1 MTVPRRHA
9 PDSARR
15 HAPDSVRRHE
25 PDSARRHASDS
36 VRRHALTIDV
46 EDYFQVQAFADR
58 IDRASW
64 ETIPRRVDANMGRI
78 LDQFARAGVHA
89 TFFTL
94 AWVAERHP
102 AIIRRIVAEG
112 HELASH
118 GTDHTRVDAQDTEA
132 FRADIRHS
140 KRVLE
145 DIGGVAIR
153 GYRAATFSINVR
165 TPWAFEVLAEEGFG
179 YSSSTYPIRHDLY
192 GAPDAPRA
200 PYRPHDGALW
210 EIPMTTWRVGG
221 HNIPCSGGGYF
232 RLLPYALYRGL
243 LRRAVAAQAAPAI
256 FYLHPWEVDP
266 DQPRVPDSSR
276 MARFRHYT
284 NLSRTAARLDRLL
297 RDFAWDRM
305 DRVYGDLLAAP
316 VPASAGLAVA

>member
-1 MTVPRRHA
+1 MKPAPAPRHA
-9 PDSARR
+9 LTPT
-15 HAPDSVRRHE
+15 
-25 PDSARRHASDS
+25 
-36 VRRHALTIDV
+36 RRHALTIDV

-64 ETIPRRVDANMGRI
+64 DTIPCRVEANMGRI

-118 GTDHTRVDAQDTEA
+118 GTDHTRVDSQDPEA

-145 DIGGVAIR
+145 DIGAVPVQ
-153 GYRAATFSINVR
+153 GYRAATFSINTR
-165 TPWAFEVLAEEGFG
+165 TPWAFGVLAEEGFT
-179 YSSSTYPIRHDLY
+179 YSSSTYPVRHDLY

-200 PYRPHDGALW
+200 PYRPNGGELW
-210 EIPMTTWRVGG
+210 ELPMTTWRVGG

-232 RLLPYALYRGL
+232 RLLPYALYRLL
-243 LRRAVAAQAAPAI
+243 LRRAVAAQNTPGI
-256 FYLHPWEVDP
+256 FYLHPWEIDP
-266 DQPRVPDSSR
+266 GQPRVPDSSR

-284 NLSRTAARLDRLL
+284 NLSRTAARLDKLL
-297 RDFAWDRM
+297 RDFSWGRM
-305 DRVYGDLLAAP
+305 DRVHAELLAK
-316 VPASAGLAVA
+316 PAA